1 MSTAANA
8 TQSRPEI
15 SGLENHLTA
24 WGLPTT
30 EKRLSKRLSS
40 NMEEVR
46 SFYDAMLPRLPEF
59 IEYLNQF
66 PLEAIPKEAHQI
78 AWATLAMCEV
88 DNAIN
93 KWNDIT
99 LDTGIDILRMIP
111 KKNFPDRGQQ

>member
-1 MSTAANA
+1 MST
-8 TQSRPEI
+8 TTPRPEI
-15 SGLENHLTA
+15 SGLENHLAA

-66 PLEAIPKEAHQI
+66 PLDTIPQEAHQL
-78 AWATLAMCEV
+78 AWASLAMCEV

-93 KWNDIT
+93 KWHHIT

-111 KKNFPDRGQQ
+111 KTNFPDRGQQ

>member
-1 MSTAANA
+1 MTAATA
-8 TQSRPEI
+8 TRACPVI
-15 SGLENHLTA
+15 AGLENHLAA

-30 EKRLSKRLSS
+30 EKRLAKRLSS
-40 NMEEVR
+40 DMAEVR
-46 SFYDAMLPRLPEF
+46 SFYDAMLPRLSEF

-66 PLEAIPKEAHQI
+66 PLNAIPAEAHQI

-93 KWNDIT
+93 KWHDTT

>member
-1 MSTAANA
+1 MSIT
-8 TQSRPEI
+8 TPRPET
-15 SGLENHLTA
+15 SGLENHLTT

-30 EKRLSKRLSS
+30 EKRLVKRLSS

-66 PLEAIPKEAHQI
+66 PLDAIPEEAHQL
-78 AWATLAMCEV
+78 AWASLAMCEV

-93 KWNDIT
+93 KWNHIT
-99 LDTGIDILRMIP
+99 LDTGIDITRMIP
-111 KKNFPDRGQQ
+111 KTNFPDRGQQ

>member
-1 MSTAANA
+1 MSTASNA

-15 SGLENHLTA
+15 SGLESHLAA

-30 EKRLSKRLSS
+30 EKRLAKRLSS

-66 PLEAIPKEAHQI
+66 PLDAIPQEAHQI

-88 DNAIN
+88 DNAVN

-99 LDTGIDILRMIP
+99 LNTGIDILRMIP
-111 KKNFPDRGQQ
+111 KKSFPDRGQE